1 MMLTG
6 SAGFAVPHSPEALSR
21 KHPEGTSVPSL
32 GTYR

>member
-1 MMLTG
+1 MILTD
-6 SAGFAVPHSPEALSR
+6 SAGIAVPPSPEALSK